1 MFEIPENLPLR
12 LGPLA
17 WMLGEWQG
25 WGTLITPASPALAL
39 SLGET
44 EDGEVQLETDV
55 AEPKTVDS
63 PIIQQLSAEVLGD
76 QMALKVTFFAAVPK
90 TAVDPMWSAGEGLD
104 NLEAGDVLWEET
116 QYWSVTS
123 PLAVVPSG
131 GEEPRELRVT
141 SASSRGYATLFAGVA
156 IGPRIRLDSD
166 AIAYE
171 PFADPVNYISRMFG
185 LVGGELMWA
194 SDNKLGDA
202 DFETE
207 FTGRLQRVEKEEA
220 S

>member
-1 MFEIPENLPLR
+1 MFEIPEDLPLR

-17 WMLGEWQG
+17 WLLGEWQG
-25 WGTLITPASPALAL
+25 WGTLVSPAAPSL

-44 EDGEVQLETDV
+44 EDGTAALDMEQ
-55 AEPKTVDS
+55 ASVDS
-63 PIIQQLSAEVLGD
+63 PIIQQISAQVLGD
-76 QMALKVTFFAAVPK
+76 QMAMKVTVFAAVPK
-90 TAVDPMWSAGEGLD
+90 TKVDPMWSAAEGLD
-104 NLEAGDVLWEET
+104 NLTAGDVLWEET

-123 PLAVVPSG
+123 PLALVPSG

-141 SASSRGYATLFAGVA
+141 SASSRGYATLWAGVA

-194 SDNKLGDA
+194 SDNKVGDA

-207 FTGRLQRVEKEEA
+207 FTGRLQRVEKDQ
-220 S
+220 SS